1 MSNNGIPISRPI
13 QVGTQIGLGSVRV
26 KNRELVLESLLASG
40 AGTMYISP
48 TNKYMFPWLA
58 PLASG
63 YEKYKFKRV
72 SFLYRSTAA
81 TTSSGLVYTAIDYDP
96 SDVDVN

>member
-1 MSNNGIPISRPI
+1 
-13 QVGTQIGLGSVRV
+13 
-26 KNRELVLESLLASG
+26 
-40 AGTMYISP
+40 MYISA

-63 YEKYKFKRV
+63 YEKYRFRKL
-72 SFLYRSTAA
+72 SFLFRSTAA

-96 SDVDVN
+96 SDTDENLITPRTMT